1 MIRTVAT
8 ARIERVVRIA
18 RAVLRVVADPIGV
31 VRIVGLV
38 LGGALPVTSQ
48 PAARREA
55 LATAARV
62 EAKPVLATA
71 MTAAGPTARPAPAAR
86 VSVTPTGRARLNEVV
101 GRPIVEDGRSIE
113 VVVPPIEV
121 VVRPSA
127 VVVHRIA
134 EAAPRSAGAIR
145 TAVAQIV
152 RSVGN
157 AHLATTKPANARPR
171 SLKRSPPGTS
181 LRPPAMS
188 SRPWAK
194 RTRTPLPGTSPW
206 RRG

>member
-8 ARIERVVRIA
+8 ARIERLVRIA
-18 RAVLRVVADPIGV
+18 RALLRGVADPIGL

-121 VVRPSA
+121 VVPPSA
-127 VVVHRIA
+127 VVV
-134 EAAPRSAGAIR
+134 PRSAGAIR

>member
-8 ARIERVVRIA
+8 ARIERLVRIA
-18 RAVLRVVADPIGV
+18 RALLRGVADPIGL

-101 GRPIVEDGRSIE
+101 VRPIVEDGRSIE

-127 VVVHRIA
+127 VVV
-134 EAAPRSAGAIR
+134 PRSAEAIR

>member
-8 ARIERVVRIA
+8 ARIERLVRIA
-18 RAVLRVVADPIGV
+18 RAVLRGVADPIGL

-121 VVRPSA
+121 VVPPSA
-127 VVVHRIA
+127 VVV
-134 EAAPRSAGAIR
+134 PRSAGAIR

-188 SRPWAK
+188 SRP
-194 RTRTPLPGTSPW
+194 
-206 RRG
+206 

>member
-38 LGGALPVTSQ
+38 LGGARPVTSQ

-55 LATAARV
+55 LATAARA

-86 VSVTPTGRARLNEVV
+86 VSVTPTGCARLNEVVGRLNEVV
-101 GRPIVEDGRSIE
+101 GRPIVEDGRS
-113 VVVPPIEV
+113 IEV

-134 EAAPRSAGAIR
+134 EAAPRSAEAIR

-188 SRPWAK
+188 SRP
-194 RTRTPLPGTSPW
+194 
-206 RRG
+206 

>member
-101 GRPIVEDGRSIE
+101 
-113 VVVPPIEV
+113 VPPIEV

-134 EAAPRSAGAIR
+134 EAAPRSAEAIR

>member
-18 RAVLRVVADPIGV
+18 RALLRGVADPIGL

-55 LATAARV
+55 LATAARA

-101 GRPIVEDGRSIE
+101 GRPIVEDGRSS
-113 VVVPPIEV
+113 EV

-134 EAAPRSAGAIR
+134 EAAPRSAEAIR

>member
-38 LGGALPVTSQ
+38 LGGARPVTSQ

-55 LATAARV
+55 LATAARA

-101 GRPIVEDGRSIE
+101 GRPIVEDGRSS
-113 VVVPPIEV
+113 EV

-127 VVVHRIA
+127 VVVHRI
-134 EAAPRSAGAIR
+134 
-145 TAVAQIV
+145 AVAQIV

-188 SRPWAK
+188 SRP
-194 RTRTPLPGTSPW
+194 
-206 RRG
+206 

>member
-8 ARIERVVRIA
+8 ARIERLVRIA
-18 RAVLRVVADPIGV
+18 RAVLRGVADPIGL

-113 VVVPPIEV
+113 VVV
-121 VVRPSA
+121 RPSA
-127 VVVHRIA
+127 VVVYRIA
-134 EAAPRSAGAIR
+134 EAAPRSAEAIR

-157 AHLATTKPANARPR
+157 AHLATTKPASARPR

-188 SRPWAK
+188 SRP
-194 RTRTPLPGTSPW
+194 
-206 RRG
+206 

>member
-8 ARIERVVRIA
+8 ARIERLVRIA
-18 RAVLRVVADPIGV
+18 RAVLRGVADPIGL

-121 VVRPSA
+121 VVPPSA
-127 VVVHRIA
+127 VVV
-134 EAAPRSAGAIR
+134 PRSAGAIR